1 MDEAKKSIFR
11 EFVKWIKVKVRIHT
25 NENSLSF
32 KQRDIWWAN
41 IGLNVGF
48 EQNGKNDEFE
58 RPVLVLRKF
67 GQNIFWAIPM
77 TSKEN
82 DNKYRMKIRYKE
94 YYKNIVGDLL
104 EEEKEGNLILNQLR
118 TISNKRLIRKM
129 GVISEVNFDI
139 VRNKIKSI
147 I

>member
-1 MDEAKKSIFR
+1 MDERKKSII
-11 EFVKWIKVKVRIHT
+11 EDFVRWIKVKVRIHL
-25 NENSLSF
+25 NENLLSF

-41 IGLNVGF
+41 IGLNVGH
-48 EQNGKNDEFE
+48 EQNGKNDEYE

-77 TSKEN
+77 TSKEIN
-82 DNKYRMKIRYKE
+82 SNYRMKIKYKE
-94 YYKNIVGDLL
+94 YYRNITGDLL

-129 GVISEVNFDI
+129 GVIAEADFDV
-139 VRNKIKSI
+139 VRDRVKSI